1 MSTSAVQAVASDA
14 IKPTLHDTA
23 GSTAEA
29 VDASNAKPGSTESES
44 ESKIKDTKNGVTQSF
59 PPSHILED
67 GRLIYLPPPNAVE
80 RSRFF
85 ERSIAR
91 HGLLQADM
99 DKNSDNK
106 KKNEQDVKK
115 ILEEGKED
123 QEQKKEGDNDDNK
136 KDKTGPKIHPLAV
149 ASARLQSNGLNE
161 LNRAIN
167 LATLV
172 NTGEFFSYTNVV
184 DPSFETD
191 AANVTN
197 KDKSSGDG
205 ATAAGAVSSATAYY
219 HSVEATAQ
227 RTESLFSLKRKRTQF
242 EKASQV
248 LERHEKRLWA
258 GIQAQHVI
266 DRRLFQLRQQWRLV
280 APEHGTRARLH
291 AARTNEVRSDTISVV
306 VIAVVVVIVVDQ
318 SFSHCFICFVLFYS
332 EI

>member
-1 MSTSAVQAVASDA
+1 MDADDKITVHPPQVQGQSSSVDNNDNDNIIVMVDDNNNNNNNNNANDQTLVEKVESD
-14 IKPTLHDTA
+14 
-23 GSTAEA
+23 
-29 VDASNAKPGSTESES
+29 
-44 ESKIKDTKNGVTQSF
+44 DTKQEVTQSF

-67 GRLIYLPPPNAVE
+67 GRLVFLPPPNAME

-99 DKNSDNK
+99 NKNSTSK
-106 KKNEQDVKK
+106 TKEQEVKN
-115 ILEEGKED
+115 ILEEEKERKDDKED
-123 QEQKKEGDNDDNK
+123 DKNDD
-136 KDKTGPKIHPLAV
+136 KTTLKIHPLAV

-184 DPSFETD
+184 DPSFEVD
-191 AANVTN
+191 ATSSNTN
-197 KDKSSGDG
+197 NSNNNKSSTSG
-205 ATAAGAVSSATAYY
+205 AAGGGGGGIAGSSVSSAYY
-219 HSVEATAQ
+219 SVEATAQ
-227 RTESLFSLKRKRTQF
+227 RTEALFSLKRKRTQF

-248 LERHEKRLWA
+248 LNRHERRLWA

-291 AARTNEVRSDTISVV
+291 AARTNEV
-306 VIAVVVVIVVDQ
+306 
-318 SFSHCFICFVLFYS
+318 SFHVNT
-332 EI
+332 

>member
-1 MSTSAVQAVASDA
+1 MDADDKKTVHPPQIQGQSSSVDNNNNNNNNIEMLDDNNNDDANNQTLIEKVESD
-14 IKPTLHDTA
+14 
-23 GSTAEA
+23 
-29 VDASNAKPGSTESES
+29 
-44 ESKIKDTKNGVTQSF
+44 DTKQEVTQSF

-67 GRLIYLPPPNAVE
+67 GRLVFLPPPNAME

-99 DKNSDNK
+99 NKNSTSK
-106 KKNEQDVKK
+106 TKEQDVKK
-115 ILEEGKED
+115 ILEEDQERKDDKED
-123 QEQKKEGDNDDNK
+123 DKNDD
-136 KDKTGPKIHPLAV
+136 KTTLKIHPLAV

-184 DPSFETD
+184 DPSFEAD
-191 AANVTN
+191 ATSSNTN
-197 KDKSSGDG
+197 NSKNHKSSTSGG
-205 ATAAGAVSSATAYY
+205 AGGIAGSSSSSAYY
-219 HSVEATAQ
+219 SVEATAQ
-227 RTESLFSLKRKRTQF
+227 RTEALFSLKRKRTQF

-248 LERHEKRLWA
+248 LHRHERRLWA

-291 AARTNEVRSDTISVV
+291 AARTNEV
-306 VIAVVVVIVVDQ
+306 
-318 SFSHCFICFVLFYS
+318 SFHV
-332 EI
+332 

>member
-1 MSTSAVQAVASDA
+1 MDADDKITVHPPQVQVQGQSSSVDNNNNNNTIIEMLDDNNNNNNHANDQTLLEKVESD
-14 IKPTLHDTA
+14 
-23 GSTAEA
+23 
-29 VDASNAKPGSTESES
+29 
-44 ESKIKDTKNGVTQSF
+44 DTKQEVTQSF

-67 GRLIYLPPPNAVE
+67 GRLVFLPPPNAME

-99 DKNSDNK
+99 NKNSSSK
-106 KKNEQDVKK
+106 TKEQNVKK
-115 ILEEGKED
+115 ILEEDNKEQKDDKED
-123 QEQKKEGDNDDNK
+123 DKNDNK
-136 KDKTGPKIHPLAV
+136 TTLKIHPLAV

-184 DPSFETD
+184 DPSFEAD
-191 AANVTN
+191 ATSSNTN
-197 KDKSSGDG
+197 NSNSNKSSTTSG
-205 ATAAGAVSSATAYY
+205 AAAAAAGSSSAYY
-219 HSVEATAQ
+219 SVEATAQ
-227 RTESLFSLKRKRTQF
+227 RTEALFSLKRKRTQF

-248 LERHEKRLWA
+248 LNRHERRLWA

-291 AARTNEVRSDTISVV
+291 AARTNEV
-306 VIAVVVVIVVDQ
+306 
-318 SFSHCFICFVLFYS
+318 SFFTYCNQFITRFVQQIMIFYLTFWV
-332 EI
+332 